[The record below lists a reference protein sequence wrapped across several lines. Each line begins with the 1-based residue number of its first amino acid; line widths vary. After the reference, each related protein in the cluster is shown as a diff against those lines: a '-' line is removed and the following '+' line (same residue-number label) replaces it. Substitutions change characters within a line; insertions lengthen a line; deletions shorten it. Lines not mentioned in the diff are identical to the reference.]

1 MKKLIV
7 AGMAL
12 AGVVALVAWGRNF
25 RLANPWLDGKMEK
38 VVRGDLV
45 IPVSASGSIQA
56 NKQVEIKSKAS
67 GEVAKIHVVAGQM
80 VKAGDILLEL
90 DPIDETRNVDRAQAE
105 TDRANA
111 AHEQAVIRLDEARR
125 NRPLD
130 VEVAEALRDQAAV
143 QVEQA
148 QIEHDKLAGVQAKT
162 EIEVRRVTANLNNAK
177 ANLKRAEA
185 ELGRARNNETIMV
198 RSAEEDVAA
207 AHAVLDSAQKA
218 LDEAKQRL
226 IETKLYSPIDG
237 LVYSIRVH
245 EGEIVQGGKSTLMS
259 GTPLMY
265 LADVSRIYIIA
276 QVDGSDIG
284 AVRKISPEFARPGQT
299 REVSYEELISA
310 APLPPASPPRAGGTN
325 GDEPPAASDEI
336 DQPRVDSLVHQ
347 RVRISVGADAYEGII
362 ERILPE
368 PRTVSNVITFDV
380 RILLVGDDLYHLLG
394 LDGDVQFTADRVNGV
409 LKVKNEALVS
419 EGKDVFVYVPWREN
433 ESATWDEK
441 KVPVTIGMTDGNDTH
456 IVTGLKEGDDIWVK
470 RPQKTDREKEK
481 SRKK

>member
-12 AGVVALVAWGRNF
+12 AGLVALVAWGRSF

-38 VVRGDLV
+38 VARGDLV

-67 GEVAKIHVVAGQM
+67 GEVAHIHVVAGQM

-105 TDRANA
+105 LDRANA
-111 AHEQAVIRLDEARR
+111 AHEQTVIRLDEARR

-148 QIEHDKLAGVQAKT
+148 QIEYDKLAGVQAKT
-162 EIEVRRVTANLNNAK
+162 EIEVRRIAANLNNAK

-207 AHAVLDSAQKA
+207 AHAVLDSAKKA

-226 IETKLYSPIDG
+226 IETKIYSPIDG

-265 LADVSRIYIIA
+265 LADISRIYIIA

-284 AVRKISPEFARPGQT
+284 AVRKIAPEFARPGQT
-299 REVSYEELISA
+299 REVPYEELIAS
-310 APLPPASPPRAGGTN
+310 APLPPASQPLEDGTN
-325 GDEPPAASDEI
+325 GGDPPAEYDEI
-336 DQPRVDSLVHQ
+336 DTQKVSDLVHQ
-347 RVRISVGADAYEGII
+347 RVRISVGPDLYEGII

-380 RILLVGDDLYHLLG
+380 RILMIGDNLHHLLG
-394 LDGDVQFTADRVNGV
+394 LDGDVQFTADRVTGV
-409 LKVKNEALVS
+409 LKVKNESLVS
-419 EGKDVFVYVPWREN
+419 EGKDVFVYVPWRE
-433 ESATWDEK
+433 SDSSPWDEK

-481 SRKK
+481 SRK